1 MISYFQQKARAAYS
15 IPGTPVF
22 TVVGSKV
29 LEADDGNT
37 ADNDGHFQ
45 RQSCLVRKNGVVI
58 RTLKVGKN
66 HAVERYGGVY
76 VSFSDDY
83 GDTWTPYG
91 TYLDGTT
98 VTGLPMR
105 AEGSGDAFG
114 NARGPSEGTLIP
126 CPNGDMLCVMWDSDY
141 GTTSV
146 SNRGAWVQ
154 RSRDEGRSWG
164 TAYRVTWQGGVVVDN
179 DEVFF
184 TEGYQV
190 VGNRIYTTVRKIT
203 NHSPYTEELYF
214 AYSDD
219 NGTALGWTVISQI
232 TFAANSPAT
241 SGEAALE
248 YHGNGMFTCLM
259 RGSSNSNGYYSYS
272 YDYGVTWSALVDI
285 TAAMGIG
292 ATQWLGR
299 VTMRTR
305 GNLMGRVDGYKDK
318 LLIIFGFLG
327 TTENVSVPGRTSFIS
342 SAIIPDDYNLANIDF
357 QPITTVDIE
366 GDDAG
371 YGDGFY
377 NPIRDE
383 YVFLSYIGQNGLL
396 EASTTQYNIK
406 LTFE

>member
-1 MISYFQQKARAAYS
+1 MISFMQAQLAQSFR
-15 IPGTPVF
+15 IPGTPTF

-58 RTLKVGKN
+58 RTFKEGKN

-76 VSFSDDY
+76 VSFSDNY
-83 GDTWTPYG
+83 GETWTPKGYN
-91 TYLDGTT
+91 LDGTA

-105 AEGSGDAFG
+105 AANSGDAYG
-114 NARGPSEGTLIP
+114 NARGPSEGTLID

-141 GTTSV
+141 GTGV
-146 SNRGAWVQ
+146 NSNRGAWYQ
-154 RSRDEGRSWG
+154 RSTDEGRSWG
-164 TAYRVTWQGGVVVDN
+164 TATRVTWGGSVVDN

-184 TEGYQV
+184 TEGYV
-190 VGNRIYTTVRKIT
+190 VIGGIIYTTVRKIT
-203 NHSPYTEELYF
+203 DHSPYTEELYL
-214 AYSDD
+214 ATSSD
-219 NGTALGWTVISQI
+219 NGVTWTVISQI

-248 YHGNGMFTCLM
+248 HLGDGRFICLM

-272 YDYGVTWSALVDI
+272 YNYGSTWSALVDI

-292 ATQWLGR
+292 PTQWLGR
-299 VTMRTR
+299 VTWRTR
-305 GNLMGRVDGYKDK
+305 GNLMRKMNGERDK
-318 LLIIFGFLG
+318 LIIIFGFVG

-342 SAIIPDDYNLANIDF
+342 TAIVPDDYNLANLDF
-357 QPITTVDIE
+357 QTITLCDIE

-371 YGDGFY
+371 YGDGY
-377 NPIRDE
+377 YDPVNDE

-396 EASTTQYNIK
+396 EASTMQYNMT
-406 LTFE
+406 LSFV